1 MKVFN
6 PARAAK
12 FPGRVCA
19 HKKRCAAQAEYLRL
33 AAQAYSPSDAMSQAR
48 NRSGPNEKG
57 STPPR
62 DICRAVC
69 RLKRRPCGGR
79 SCQRGRGGPPD
90 FPRHRRPR
98 CIAPCGGVVWLAR
111 LFLAGWIRLPW
122 RHVGSR
128 RRIRPDRLWQPRG
141 LRSAAETQQPCEKI
155 GAMLSKHWQNR
166 FVGDDN
172 LYMHAAKLARRS

>member
-1 MKVFN
+1 LKVFN

-98 CIAPCGGVVWLAR
+98 CIAPCGGVVWLRAPN
-111 LFLAGWIRLPW
+111 A
-122 RHVGSR
+122 
-128 RRIRPDRLWQPRG
+128 G
-141 LRSAAETQQPCEKI
+141 LRGVCDFRRYCWRVGKGCRGGMCGRD
-155 GAMLSKHWQNR
+155 GASGRPGCGGRDGSGVRPRLKCD
-166 FVGDDN
+166 V
-172 LYMHAAKLARRS
+172 RR